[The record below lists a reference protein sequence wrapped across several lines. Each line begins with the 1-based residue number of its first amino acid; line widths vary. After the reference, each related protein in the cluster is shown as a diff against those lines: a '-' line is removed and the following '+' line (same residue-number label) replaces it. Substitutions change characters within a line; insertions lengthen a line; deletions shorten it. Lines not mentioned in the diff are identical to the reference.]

1 MEDRAKM
8 QKSQQEMSLVE
19 VSWNSIPNLHR
30 FTHEAMA
37 TTFEII
43 ICNNDVNY
51 ARQASNAAFSE
62 LDRIEQEL
70 SRFIENSDI
79 SRINNL
85 AAGRSLRIGLDTFD
99 CLSLSVQ
106 MYNQTNCAFDVTM
119 GPLVD
124 HWLRKREDTLEP
136 VQEKLDHAFRRTGAN
151 LIQLDE
157 NEHTV
162 TLLVSPLRI
171 DLGGIGKGYALEQM
185 AELLHE
191 WSIDTALLHGG
202 YSSVLALDS
211 PAEMEGWPLTLSNP
225 SNSKQTL
232 ARLSLRRR
240 AVSGSGLL
248 KGPHIIDPR
257 TAQPVDSKR
266 AAWACSDNAAVADAL
281 STAFMIMTP
290 NEIEDYCRLNKNVL
304 AMVIVTEPKTQK
316 DSVLHFGPWDEESV
330 LK

>member
-1 MEDRAKM
+1 MEDKAKM
-8 QKSQQEMSLVE
+8 QKSQQKMSLIE
-19 VSWNSIPNLHR
+19 VSWTSIPNLHR
-30 FTHEAMA
+30 FTHAAMA

-43 ICNNDVNY
+43 ICNDNVNY

-79 SRINNL
+79 TRINNL
-85 AAGRSLRIGLDTFD
+85 AAGQSLRIGLVAFE
-99 CLSLSVQ
+99 CLKLSVQ
-106 MYNQTNCAFDVTM
+106 MYNRTNGAFDVTM
-119 GPLVD
+119 GPFVD
-124 HWLRKREDTLEP
+124 HWLAKRETAHRP
-136 VQEKLDHAFRRTGAN
+136 VQERLDLALEQTGTN

-162 TLLVSPLRI
+162 ALLASPLHI

-185 AELLHE
+185 AEFLHE

-202 YSSVLALDS
+202 YSSVLALDP

-225 SNSKQTL
+225 SNRKQTL

-257 TAQPVDSKR
+257 TAQPVEGKR
-266 AAWACSDNAAVADAL
+266 AAWACANSAVVADAL

-290 NEIEDYCRLNKNVL
+290 SEIENYCRLHKNVL
-304 AMVIVTEPKTQK
+304 AMVIVIEPQTQK
-316 DSVLHFGPWDEESV
+316 DSVLHFGPWDEGTV